1 MFFSIE
7 FFLRF
12 SSRWPAQTTTTLNLR
27 NVSTVWRISM
37 KRRHNSC
44 LLHFWFSSFLFNF
57 LCANWNRAL
66 IRINDF
72 KINQIHQPNWTS
84 FNIEFVIYL
93 KKKTAC
99 GRLNTYIRDSLL
111 LWFGS
116 ALLRSSIFYDS
127 KRHLSVFS
135 SWMNFLFDDLEFRNN
150 FAIFV
155 PPDWIALQQCID

>member
-93 KKKTAC
+93 KKTVC

-116 ALLRSSIFYDS
+116 ALLRSSIFAIVDIC
-127 KRHLSVFS
+127 LSSQV
-135 SWMNFLFDDLEFRNN
+135 E
-150 FAIFV
+150 
-155 PPDWIALQQCID
+155 WISYLMT